1 MPSPRNQMK
10 MHFLLA
16 ASLWGIS
23 LTAASADIAGQV
35 VGIVDGDTVDVVSA
49 DMERHRIRLISIDA
63 PERTQP
69 FGTRSKQALSDMVYG
84 KQVSVVGHGKDMYG
98 RQLGEVMVGTASA
111 NKAMVHLGL
120 AWAYRPKLQDSSYLD
135 IESSARQDRRG
146 LWADPKPVAP
156 WTYRRE
162 QRQKPSSSTAP
173 N

>member
-1 MPSPRNQMK
+1 MFLPGYQMK
-10 MHFLLA
+10 MQFMLA

-23 LTAASADIAGQV
+23 LAAAGADIAGQV
-35 VGIVDGDTVDVVSA
+35 VGVVDGDTVDVVASGR
-49 DMERHRIRLISIDA
+49 ERYRIRLISIDA

-69 FGTRSKQALSDMVYG
+69 YGTRSKQALSDMVYG

-156 WTYRRE
+156 WTYRHE
-162 QRQKPSSSTAP
+162 KRQKPSSSTAP

>member
-1 MPSPRNQMK
+1 MK
-10 MHFLLA
+10 MQFLLA

-23 LTAASADIAGQV
+23 LAAASADLAGQV
-35 VGIVDGDTVDVVSA
+35 VGIVDGDTVDVVSS
-49 DMERHRIRLISIDA
+49 DMERHRIRLVSIDA

-84 KQVSVVGHGKDMYG
+84 KHVSVVGHGKDMYG

-120 AWAYRPKLQDSSYLD
+120 AWAYRPNLQDNSYVD
-135 IESSARQDRRG
+135 IESVARQARRG
-146 LWADPKPVAP
+146 LWADPGAVAP
-156 WTYRRE
+156 WTFRRE
-162 QRQKPSSSTAP
+162 KRQKPSSSTAP